1 MFLCSLSFRYKLDWL
16 DLILGGEKDLLPIK
30 FSLNKVQRYVDT
42 IKESLHSVQTDI
54 DRGQTSMF
62 G

>member
-1 MFLCSLSFRYKLDWL
+1 MFLRSLSFRYTLDWL
-16 DLILGGEKDLLPIK
+16 DFILGGEKDLLPIK

-42 IKESLHSVQTDI
+42 IQESLRSVQTDI